1 MIKPRTTARRWAL
14 SAVAGAIALSI
25 APGETKAQTTVT
37 SGDTVEV
44 VVDFDD
50 GIAVGRAREI
60 ARNYGV
66 TLRPNSQMASEDGIF
81 VAVVP
86 RDRVHAVLR
95 SLERESAVEAAEENI
110 TMRALFTPNDPLYER
125 QWGLRRVGSEA
136 AWDVTCGRGV
146 VVAVVDTGVACENH
160 GEFTRVPDLEGARCL
175 PGWNFVSGDAHAND
189 DQGHGTH
196 VAGTIAQTTHNGLG
210 GAGVAYCAS
219 IMPVKVLDANGRGS
233 LANVAEGIRWAADHG
248 ADVINLSLGGGG
260 RSKVMEQAVA
270 YARSKGVTVVC
281 AAGNNGRYV
290 ESPANAPGA
299 VAVSAIDD
307 GDQIAFFSS
316 RGPEVDLA
324 APGVQ
329 ILQQTICNH
338 GRDRCEQFASWS
350 GTSMAAPHVAGV
362 AALVHSLG
370 VTDPDA
376 VEAALK
382 QYTSRPAHGA
392 TDVELYGAGI
402 VSASEVTRGVLQEQG
417 YTRLAMLGLVAL
429 ALGFW
434 IRRRRG
440 SFGFEGLLPAYLTGV
455 GLFFLPTVLP
465 RQTPGVDLLMRPLAG
480 WDLILL
486 GSTAHRWLLFANAGV
501 VMLLVGVGFGRRW
514 LRGTIGGVAAGV
526 SAYLL
531 AEVYL
536 GAAFAPLGRAFYLAW
551 ALSNA
556 ALCLWVARIGLDR
569 KTAN

>member
-1 MIKPRTTARRWAL
+1 MTQGRATVRRWAL
-14 SAVAGAIALSI
+14 GGALAVAAAVLPR
-25 APGETKAQTTVT
+25 AAAAQTA
-37 SGDTVEV
+37 DTVEI

-50 GIAVGRAREI
+50 GTSAGEAREVA
-60 ARNYGV
+60 ARHGL
-66 TLRPNSQMASEDGIF
+66 TLTANSQMAGDDGIYR
-81 VAVVP
+81 AVVP
-86 RDRVHAVLR
+86 RAREARVLR
-95 SLERESAVEAAEENI
+95 ELSRESSVEAAEENI
-110 TMRALFTPNDPLYER
+110 EMRALFTPNDPLFEQ
-125 QWGLRRVGSEA
+125 QWGLRRVGGEA

-175 PGWNFVSGDAHAND
+175 PGWNFVTGDAHAND

-196 VAGTIAQTTHNGLG
+196 VAGTIAQTTHNALG

-219 IMPVKVLDANGRGS
+219 ILPVKVLDTNGRGT

-270 YARSKGVTVVC
+270 YARSKGSTVVC

-329 ILQQTICNH
+329 ILQQTICNR

-382 QYTSRPAHGA
+382 AHTSRPAHGA
-392 TDVELYGAGI
+392 SDAELYGAGI
-402 VSASEVTRGVLQEQG
+402 VSASEVTRGVLLRQG
-417 YTRLAMLGLVAL
+417 YARLASLALVAIAL
-429 ALGFW
+429 AFY
-434 IRRRRG
+434 IRRRSG
-440 SFGFEGLLPAYLTGV
+440 TLGVEGVLPAYLTGV
-455 GLFFLPTVLP
+455 GLFFLPSLLP

-480 WDLILL
+480 WDTVLL
-486 GSTAHRWLLFANAGV
+486 GSGAHRWLAFANAGV

-526 SAYLL
+526 AAYLI

-536 GAAFAPLGRAFYLAW
+536 GTAFPPMGRALYLAW
-551 ALSNA
+551 AVANA
-556 ALCLWVARIGLDR
+556 AVCLWVARIGLDR
-569 KTAN
+569 KTAG